1 MKILVTGGAGYVGS
15 IVAEELLREG
25 YHALVLDNLQQGHRE
40 AVPRGAE
47 FVSADICDPAS
58 LEDVFRRHKFYAIMH
73 MAAETAVEFSI
84 TDPQRYFQNNIVGG
98 LNLLEAMRKHQVHKL
113 VFSSSAAVYGEPEST
128 PIAEEHLKAPVNAYG
143 ETKLMFER
151 ILGWYGKAY
160 GLKHISLRYFNAA
173 GASSLL
179 GEDHR
184 PETHLIP
191 NILKAAVF
199 QPPISN
205 PQPQGPGTRDSGFVS
220 IFGTDY
226 PTKDGSCIRD
236 YVHVMDIAQAHILA
250 LERLEDLSGRAYNL
264 GNGGGYSVL
273 EVLEMAKKVTG
284 VDIPVKVSAR
294 RPGDPA
300 VLVASSN
307 RAKTELGWSPQFPEL
322 GSIIESAW
330 KWMREHPNGYRS

>member
-1 MKILVTGGAGYVGS
+1 MNILVTGGAGYVGS

-25 YHALVLDNLQQGHRE
+25 YHVLVLDNLQQGHKEAVSRE
-40 AVPRGAE
+40 AE
-47 FVSADICDPAS
+47 FASADICDPAS
-58 LEDVFRRHKFYAIMH
+58 VEDVFRRHKFDAVMH

-84 TDPQRYFQNNIVGG
+84 TDPQRYFRNNIIGG

-113 VFSSSAAVYGEPEST
+113 VFSSSAAVYGEPQAT
-128 PIAEEHLKAPVNAYG
+128 PIEEKHVKLPVNAYG

-151 ILGWYGKAY
+151 IINWYGRAY
-160 GLKHISLRYFNAA
+160 GLKHISFRYFNAA
-173 GASSLL
+173 GASKLL

-191 NILKAAVF
+191 NILKAALSQSRV
-199 QPPISN
+199 PSL
-205 PQPQGPGTRDSGFVS
+205 QPQRPGTRDSGVVS

-236 YVHVMDIAQAHILA
+236 YIHVVDIARAHVAA

-264 GNGGGYSVL
+264 GNGEGYSVL
-273 EVLEMAKKVTG
+273 EVIEEAKKITG
-284 VDIPVKVSAR
+284 VDISVKVCAR
-294 RPGDPA
+294 RSGDPE

-307 RAKTELGWSPQFPEL
+307 LAKTELSWKPQFPEL

-330 KWMREHPNGYRS
+330 IWMREHPNGYRS